1 MAPCEERVCVLW
13 VASLYHT
20 GGYPVA
26 ESTLKYLL
34 TTNNFVSA
42 YRDCFAFCG
51 RQTPRTATQSVR
63 ILLFRFWFHSSITIL
78 CMCSCISTILSAGDS
93 MRLLWHACLHIVHV
107 FFFFFCWFQYFFS
120 FIAIASRFLFVVQP
134 NLLRLRFLFLFRGRV
149 LNRILCAS
157 QSIVKCWTQKNLSAI
172 HQSRTCGAPAIGVEI
187 RRLAMRERERVLL
200 TTRFTNGVCVCLKWR
215 CLFCFFWQLVG
226 CAGIDRHRR
235 IVLTNWRIGEF
246 CGSSFCGIRNKIE

>member
-63 ILLFRFWFHSSITIL
+63 ILLFRFRFHSSITIL

-93 MRLLWHACLHIVHV
+93 MRLLWHACLFIVLV
-107 FFFFFCWFQYFFS
+107 FFFFLLSVDSNIFFLLLPSHRDSCLLFSQIYWGYVFCFSSADAYSIAFSVHLRVLWSVGRKKTYRPFINHAHVWFQQLEW
-120 FIAIASRFLFVVQP
+120 RFAGWLWERESAADHTLYKWCVCVLEMAMFV
-134 NLLRLRFLFLFRGRV
+134 LFLLTVSWLCGHRSTSTHRVDQLAHRRV
-149 LNRILCAS
+149 LWL
-157 QSIVKCWTQKNLSAI
+157 QFLWHPK
-172 HQSRTCGAPAIGVEI
+172 
-187 RRLAMRERERVLL
+187 
-200 TTRFTNGVCVCLKWR
+200 
-215 CLFCFFWQLVG
+215 
-226 CAGIDRHRR
+226 
-235 IVLTNWRIGEF
+235 
-246 CGSSFCGIRNKIE
+246 

>member
-20 GGYPVA
+20 DGYPVA
-26 ESTLKYLL
+26 ESTQKYLL

-63 ILLFRFWFHSSITIL
+63 ILLFRFRFHSSITIL

-107 FFFFFCWFQYFFS
+107 FFFFFLLIPIFF
-120 FIAIASRFLFVVQP
+120 FFYCHRIAIPVCCSAKFIEATFFLVSLPRTRTQSHS
-134 NLLRLRFLFLFRGRV
+134 LCISEYCEV
-149 LNRILCAS
+149 LDAKKLIGHS
-157 QSIVKCWTQKNLSAI
+157 SITHMWGSSNWSGDSPV
-172 HQSRTCGAPAIGVEI
+172 GYE
-187 RRLAMRERERVLL
+187 RERESAADHTLYKWCVCVLEMAMFVLFLLTVSWLCGHRSTSTHRVDQLAHRRVLWL
-200 TTRFTNGVCVCLKWR
+200 QFLWHPK
-215 CLFCFFWQLVG
+215 
-226 CAGIDRHRR
+226 
-235 IVLTNWRIGEF
+235 
-246 CGSSFCGIRNKIE
+246 

>member
-26 ESTLKYLL
+26 ESTQKYLL

-51 RQTPRTATQSVR
+51 RQTPPTATQSVR

-187 RRLAMRERERVLL
+187 RRLAMRERECCWPHALQM
-200 TTRFTNGVCVCLKWR
+200 VCVCAWNGDV
-215 CLFCFFWQLVG
+215 CFV
-226 CAGIDRHRR
+226 
-235 IVLTNWRIGEF
+235 
-246 CGSSFCGIRNKIE
+246 SSDS